1 MDILIVS
8 DTHEDWEAL
17 ELLMK
22 RSPARTVLFLGDGL
36 RDLVAIPSD
45 REVVAVCG
53 NCDFYRPADVPE
65 TRVEIFEGYR
75 VFMTHGHRFGAKHGI
90 EDMVRAAMERDA
102 DVLVHGHTHQPYIAY
117 RRAGDRVGDVVL
129 KKDMIML
136 CPGSL
141 GQPPRGER
149 ASFATLT
156 VRKEGVLPSLGEL

>member
-8 DTHEDWEAL
+8 DTHGDWEAL

-22 RSPARTVLFLGDGL
+22 RSAAPTVLFLGDGL
-36 RDLVAIPSD
+36 RDLVAVPAD
-45 REVVAVCG
+45 REVYAVSG

-65 TRVEIFEGYR
+65 SRVEIFGECR
-75 VFMTHGHRFGAKHGI
+75 VFMTHGHLFGAKHGI

-117 RRAGDRVGDVVL
+117 RRAGDKVGETVL

-141 GQPPRGER
+141 GQPPRAER
-149 ASFATLT
+149 PSFATLT